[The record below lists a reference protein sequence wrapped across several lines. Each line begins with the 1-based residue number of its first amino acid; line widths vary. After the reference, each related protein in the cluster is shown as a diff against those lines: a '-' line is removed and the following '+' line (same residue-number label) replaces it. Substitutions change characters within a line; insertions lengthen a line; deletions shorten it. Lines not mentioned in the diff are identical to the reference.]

1 MLSAKPETPTD
12 THGRGGGG
20 GGGGGRRAEGG
31 QPGGWVAISGAQE
44 SQGAYGGMWRR
55 IVIQPGHMRWEIIT
69 QPGHL
74 RGCGDRGVGDQWL

>member
-1 MLSAKPETPTD
+1 M
-12 THGRGGGG
+12 
-20 GGGGGRRAEGG
+20 
-31 QPGGWVAISGAQE
+31 AISGAQE

-74 RGCGDRGVGDQWL
+74 RGSGRRRPVAIGNKKAAWWSNSSEQGVISG

>member
-12 THGRGGGG
+12 THGRVEGPREDSLEAGWPYRGH
-20 GGGGGRRAEGG
+20 RR
-31 QPGGWVAISGAQE
+31 
-44 SQGAYGGMWRR
+44 AYGGMWRR